1 MAAKKLLSAK
11 GLRIPTYSFG
21 YSIEFDIFIELKMIC
36 FADDLDLL
44 AEADEALSH
53 LLVEMEESTDK
64 NLVNFNIS
72 CRPYNTSYGT
82 GC

>member
-1 MAAKKLLSAK
+1 
-11 GLRIPTYSFG
+11 
-21 YSIEFDIFIELKMIC
+21 MIC

>member
-1 MAAKKLLSAK
+1 MFFFS
-11 GLRIPTYSFG
+11 
-21 YSIEFDIFIELKMIC
+21 
-36 FADDLDLL
+36 DDLDFL
-44 AEADEALSH
+44 ADADEALSH

-72 CRPYNTSYGT
+72 CRSYNTSYGT